1 MKKPKQKLRSKQKQK
16 LSPSPKQWTSLFGLN
31 LTDEEEE
38 EIRVLLSPENEGVP
52 FKAYLRKLIR
62 ADLRARREEKK
73 EVPKKEPVKFTASD
87 RMNRA

>member
-1 MKKPKQKLRSKQKQK
+1 MKKKKKSIQQKIT
-16 LSPSPKQWTSLFGLN
+16 PSPKQWTSLFGLN